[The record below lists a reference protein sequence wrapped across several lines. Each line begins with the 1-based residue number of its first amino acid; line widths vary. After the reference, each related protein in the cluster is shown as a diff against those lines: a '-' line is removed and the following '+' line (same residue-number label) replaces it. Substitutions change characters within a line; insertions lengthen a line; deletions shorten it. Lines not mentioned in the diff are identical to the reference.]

1 MLLANI
7 YNTPTI
13 CTNIQKVLFSFMIQ
27 KKHSQIIAIL
37 SLFFCFSVNQV
48 FALSSQKKSELT
60 SPQTLATICKISPT
74 KCLELVDKAL
84 TKTAKNSRVY
94 YRLLQFRFDSLF
106 NLQRRTELLK
116 ETEPWLDNSD
126 TPIAFR
132 SSVYIYYAKSALF
145 VGDKKS
151 SKKYYILARDTVAIM
166 NEALPSPMRLIVL
179 ANLQMQLKEFT
190 QAYQLLS
197 DLAKKYPNSPDVQ
210 FMMELHGNLGHASN
224 QLGKYEEALLHWKNT
239 KKWSELLGNK
249 QQMAVVLYNLA
260 DLHFT
265 LGQYDDTEKILR
277 ETILLAQQAKDIK
290 KTNEARLYLVKT
302 LLKLAKDC
310 IAHQVFLSIVT
321 NSLPVRHQAS
331 FSDIKNTIK
340 PC

>member
-1 MLLANI
+1 MI
-7 YNTPTI
+7 RNT
-13 CTNIQKVLFSFMIQ
+13 
-27 KKHSQIIAIL
+27 HSQISTL
-37 SLFFCFSVNQV
+37 FSLFFCLSANQV
-48 FALSSQKKSELT
+48 FALSSQEKIAAT
-60 SPQTLATICKISPT
+60 SPQTLETVCKISPS
-74 KCLELVDKAL
+74 KCLDLVDKAL
-84 TKTAKNSRVY
+84 IKTAKKSRVY
-94 YRLLQFRFDSLF
+94 YRLLQYRFDSLF
-106 NLQRRTELLK
+106 NLQRRKQLLQ
-116 ETEPWLDNSD
+116 ETEPWLNNTE

-151 SKKYYILARDTVAIM
+151 SKKYYILARDTVALM

-179 ANLQMQLKEFT
+179 ANLEMQLKEFA

-197 DLAKKYPNSPDVQ
+197 SLVKKYPNSPDVQ

-265 LGQYDDTEKILR
+265 LGQYNETEKTLR

-310 IAHQVFLSIVT
+310 QAYQLFLSIDAS
-321 NSLPVRHQAS
+321 NLPVRHQAD

-340 PC
+340 AC